1 MGLVCQHEE
10 EERETF
16 HQQLLLGLGLNK
28 MGLSRRHE
36 SPKAQAARKL
46 LVCWQAS
53 FCSKRDLSNSESP
66 GSAGPGLE
74 HALQGEV
81 AHLRPRMSD
90 LPCNLPAK
98 WGCASARKSKSMANL
113 FEHAA
118 HMHAMDRKALHDLVT
133 ESEFQ
138 CGLSAAWPLR
148 MQKLALLFRSV
159 PFCSTASLFGRCT
172 RLRAVGSVA

>member
-1 MGLVCQHEE
+1 
-10 EERETF
+10 
-16 HQQLLLGLGLNK
+16 
-28 MGLSRRHE
+28 
-36 SPKAQAARKL
+36 
-46 LVCWQAS
+46 
-53 FCSKRDLSNSESP
+53 
-66 GSAGPGLE
+66 
-74 HALQGEV
+74 
-81 AHLRPRMSD
+81 
-90 LPCNLPAK
+90 
-98 WGCASARKSKSMANL
+98 MANL

-118 HMHAMDRKALHDLVT
+118 HMHAMDRKALNDLVT